1 MENNSVNRTII
12 NALGTPGIDTQRM
25 QTEVLVPDGGTT
37 VVGGV
42 LNDRETETQ
51 NRTPGLSSI
60 PVLGN
65 LFKRKTISR
74 NTDEILFFITPRI
87 YRPDYQGRRVESE
100 PATGTRSVTIP
111 QPVPLGNPS
120 TNTPATSIP
129 AGQQQLQQQQS
140 PAPVLYQTAPATTTT
155 TTEPQPAAPP
165 RP

>member
-1 MENNSVNRTII
+1 
-12 NALGTPGIDTQRM
+12 
-25 QTEVLVPDGGTT
+25 VLVPDGGTT

-42 LNDRETETQ
+42 LNDRETDTQ
-51 NRTPGLSSI
+51 NRTPGLASI

-65 LFKRKTISR
+65 LFKRKTIQR

-87 YRPDYQGRRVESE
+87 YRADYQGRRVESE

-120 TNTPATSIP
+120 SNSPTTAVP
-129 AGQQQLQQQQS
+129 AGPPVQQQS
-140 PAPVLYQTAPATTTT
+140 PSPVIYTPPVFPASTTT
-155 TTEPQPAAPP
+155 TTEPQPATTNPPTP